1 MFGLS
6 LKTIAVHAA
15 LAVLAVAIAKKTPLS
30 KYL

>member
-6 LKTIAVHAA
+6 FKQIAVHAA
-15 LAVLAVAIAKKTPLS
+15 VAVLAVALAKKTPLS